1 MTNSLYES
9 FRESYGGH
17 RATGL
22 LLRHRESL
30 RDMFEVVFHYV
41 AATIPSLVPEKRYTA
56 EQLCGPDLWAMW
68 PHFGQRCS
76 AGMCLAYCVEVGALA
91 LERHETKSGS
101 GTNHY
106 FVPLKRI
113 RVLDSD

>member
-1 MTNSLYES
+1 MTISLYERY
-9 FRESYGGH
+9 RESAGGH

-22 LLRHRESL
+22 LERHRESL
-30 RDMFEVVFHYV
+30 PDMFEVVFHYV
-41 AATIPSLVPEKRYTA
+41 EATIPSLVPEKRYTA
-56 EQLCGPDLWAMW
+56 EQLCGPELWAMW

-76 AGMCLAYCVEVGALA
+76 AGLCLAFCVEVGALP
-91 LERHETKSGS
+91 LEKHETKSGS
-101 GTNHY
+101 GTNRY